1 MLSHQIVGYYQ
12 NYARVRQ
19 TFRLMAT
26 TVLVI
31 CCVAFMIFQLFANF
45 IVSSFGS
52 GDALYVSFA
61 VRLLR
66 IYMFF
71 TFLNGLQPI
80 IANFFTSIGKAT
92 KGDSRSNNPSDVV
105 FTACNHCPADI
116 LWD

>member
-1 MLSHQIVGYYQ
+1 MLSHQIVGYDQ

-31 CCVAFMIFQLFANF
+31 CCVAF

-71 TFLNGLQPI
+71 PFLNGLQPI

-92 KGDSRSNNPSDVV
+92 KGIAVAITRQ
-105 FTACNHCPADI
+105 I
-116 LWD
+116 LFYCLQSLSCRYSLGLTELHMQGL

>member
-1 MLSHQIVGYYQ
+1 
-12 NYARVRQ
+12 
-19 TFRLMAT
+19 
-26 TVLVI
+26 
-31 CCVAFMIFQLFANF
+31 
-45 IVSSFGS
+45 
-52 GDALYVSFA
+52 
-61 VRLLR
+61 
-66 IYMFF
+66 MFF